1 MEWWKEGVGKRE
13 GGKKVDWREVIFE
26 DEKFG
31 CFFFFFLGG
40 GRGSIY
46 SCLIM

>member
-31 CFFFFFLGG
+31 CFFFFFFYYHYCI
-40 GRGSIY
+40 SKNVVP
-46 SCLIM
+46 